1 MTIKDVEEQL
11 GIDRAN
17 IRFYES
23 KGLIKPARESNGY
36 RDYSNEDIETLK
48 KVIILRKIK
57 SINIQNK
64 TETENTSCARRTARF
79 TRV

>member
-36 RDYSNEDIETLK
+36 RNKNI
-48 KVIILRKIK
+48 KIK
-57 SINIQNK
+57 YYY
-64 TETENTSCARRTARF
+64 
-79 TRV
+79 